1 LNRYPGKIKVVF
13 RNFPLDMACNHNMKQ
28 PLHTVACEAAR
39 VAYCANQQ
47 GKFKE
52 VYEDIFENQ
61 NDLKPGMPAEL
72 AKKAGL
78 DEAKLNACVQS
89 TETQMA
95 IQSDI
100 AEADRLQVQSTPTL
114 FVNGHKVEG
123 GLPIPVWDKLIDAMA
138 K

>member
-1 LNRYPGKIKVVF
+1 
-13 RNFPLDMACNHNMKQ
+13 MKQ

-52 VYEDIFENQ
+52 VYEDIFESQ
-61 NDLKPGMPAEL
+61 NDLKPGMPAEI

-89 TETQMA
+89 ADTQMA